1 MKALIVTPLKAGS
14 GRVAEVPDP
23 QMQSDE
29 VRVRVRDVGVCGT
42 DLEILNGEYGTA
54 PAGEDHLIIGHES
67 LGQVEDVGSE
77 VEGLSPGDW
86 VVAMVRRPDPVPC
99 QNCAASEWDMCM
111 NGLFL
116 ERGIKGQHGFMAEFY
131 TEQPRFVVKVPERI
145 TPFAVLLE
153 PMSVAEKGVDH
164 IRSIQGRLFWDPQ
177 RAVVLGAGS
186 IGLLAGMLLRLDG
199 IEVYF
204 YDRSEAGVKSELAEA
219 MGATYVWAGEHELV
233 ALPNEI
239 GRVDIV
245 FEATGYSPLA
255 FEAMDL
261 VGNNGIVCLSGVS
274 GGERQHNIQADKLNM
289 EMVLSNKAVFGTVNA
304 NPRHFA
310 RGARHLATIDA
321 LMPGL
326 LTRMITS
333 RIPLN
338 DILKAL
344 KSGADD
350 IKSVVTVP

>member
-1 MKALIVTPLKAGS
+1 
-14 GRVAEVPDP
+14 
-23 QMQSDE
+23 
-29 VRVRVRDVGVCGT
+29 
-42 DLEILNGEYGTA
+42 
-54 PAGEDHLIIGHES
+54 
-67 LGQVEDVGSE
+67 
-77 VEGLSPGDW
+77 
-86 VVAMVRRPDPVPC
+86 MVRRPDPVPC

-153 PMSVAEKGVDH
+153 PMSVAEKGIDH

-255 FEAMDL
+255 FDAMDL

-310 RGARHLATIDA
+310 RGARHFATIDA

-333 RIPLN
+333 RVPLN

-350 IKSVVTVP
+350 IKRVVTVP